1 MTNIRQLVKI
11 ALTAVAATL
20 LSLVPASGAWA
31 MVPVP
36 DPQTA
41 GSGTAGVTTVVRTAQ
56 GTGFGDWQVMTI
68 GAICALVAVVATLL
82 ATRLVQSHTHHSRLA
97 HG

>member
-1 MTNIRQLVKI
+1 MTTIRQLVKI
-11 ALTAVAATL
+11 ALTALTAAL

-41 GSGTAGVTTVVRTAQ
+41 GSGTAGVTTVVRTADS
-56 GTGFGDWQVMTI
+56 TGFADWQVITI
-68 GAICALVAVVATLL
+68 GAVCALFAVAATLVVI
-82 ATRLVQSHTHHSRLA
+82 RLVQSRTHQTRLA
-97 HG
+97 HA

>member
-1 MTNIRQLVKI
+1 MTNIRQFVKI

-31 MVPVP
+31 MVPIP
-36 DPQTA
+36 DPATD

-56 GTGFGDWQVMTI
+56 GTGFGNWQVITI
-68 GAICALVAVVATLL
+68 GAICALVAVAATLL
-82 ATRLVQSHTHHSRLA
+82 ATRLVQSHMHHSRLA
-97 HG
+97 HV